1 MISIDAEKRK
11 YYKEFELPTEVNP
24 KIGKA
29 KYTNGVL
36 EVVLTKI
43 KAKKS
48 AGESIKI
55 E

>member
-1 MISIDAEKRK
+1 MVDSENRK
-11 YYKEFELPTEVNP
+11 YYKEVELPDEVDP

-43 KAKKS
+43 NVKKTS
-48 AGESIKI
+48 GESIQI